1 MRRETWLRAGKGTT
15 MPIYG
20 TPDADVIDLDD
31 GVTSGGDTIYGYG
44 GNDTIFGWLGNDT
57 IQGNAGNDLLSG
69 DDGADTLHGG
79 NGQDRLVGGS
89 GADTLNGGDDIDTAD
104 YQTSSEAIAVLLYID
119 DASGGEAEGDELNDI
134 ENVTG
139 SAYADLLWGDDSVNV
154 LRGMNGADVLKGFG
168 GNDSLFGGNGSD
180 TLEGGDGS
188 DFLYGDAGADALRGQ
203 DGNDLLNGGGG
214 ADEMSGG
221 AGNDLYF
228 VDNAGDV
235 ITEAGGQGIDEV
247 RVTVSYTLTAGA
259 DVELLRTDTDAG
271 AAPINLTGNA
281 NGNVVRG
288 NAGANIINGGDGND
302 TLTGLGGEDVFVFNT
317 PLDEM
322 FNVDAITDFNV
333 ADDTIR
339 LDATIFSSDLSV
351 GNSVAGSQFVIGDA
365 ALDAGDRIIYN
376 NDTGAV
382 LYDSDGFG
390 GVDAI
395 QFATLSP
402 GLGTTITNHDFFVV
416 A

>member
-1 MRRETWLRAGKGTT
+1 MT
-15 MPIYG
+15 MATVYG
-20 TPDADVIDLDD
+20 TPNADVIDLDD

-44 GNDTIFGWLGNDT
+44 GNDIIFGWLGNDT
-57 IQGNAGNDLLSG
+57 IHGNAGNDLLSG
-69 DDGADTLHGG
+69 DAGADTLHGG
-79 NGQDRLVGGS
+79 NGLDRLVGGS
-89 GADTLNGGDDIDTAD
+89 GADTLNGGGDIDTAD
-104 YQTSSEAIAVLLYID
+104 YQTSPAAVAVLLYID
-119 DASGGEAEGDELNDI
+119 DASGGDAEGDELNSI

-139 SAYADLLWGDDSVNV
+139 SAYADLLWGDDGVNV

-180 TLEGGDGS
+180 TLEGGDGG
-188 DFLYGDAGADALRGQ
+188 DLLYGDAGADTLRGQ
-203 DGNDLLNGGGG
+203 DGNDLLDGGGG

-228 VDNAGDV
+228 VDHAGDV
-235 ITEAGGQGIDEV
+235 ITESGSQGIDEV

-259 DVELLRTDTDAG
+259 DVELLRTDADAG

-288 NAGANIINGGDGND
+288 NAGANVINGGDGND
-302 TLTGLGGEDVFVFNT
+302 ELTGLGGEDLFVFDT
-317 PLDEM
+317 PLDAM
-322 FNVDAITDFNV
+322 FNVDIITDFNV

-339 LDATIFSSDLSV
+339 LDATIFSSDLAV
-351 GNSVAGSQFVIGDA
+351 GNSVAGTQFVIGAA

-376 NDTGAV
+376 SATGAV
-382 LYDSDGFG
+382 YYDSDGTG
-390 GVDAI
+390 AAPQI
-395 QFATLSP
+395 QFARLSA
-402 GLGTTITNHDFFVV
+402 GLPLDNFDFFVV

>member
-69 DDGADTLHGG
+69 DGGADTLYGG
-79 NGQDRLVGGS
+79 NGVDRLVGGS
-89 GADTLNGGDDIDTAD
+89 GADTLNGGDGIDTAD
-104 YQTSSEAIAVLLYID
+104 YQTSTAAVAVLLYID
-119 DASGGEAEGDELNDI
+119 DASGGEAEGDELNGI

-139 SAYADLLWGDDSVNV
+139 SAHADLLWGDDGVNV

-168 GNDSLFGGNGSD
+168 GNDSLFGGNGGD
-180 TLEGGDGS
+180 TLEGGDGG
-188 DFLYGDAGADALRGQ
+188 DFLFGDAGADQLRGQ
-203 DGNDLLNGGGG
+203 DGNDSLDGGGG

-235 ITEAGGQGIDEV
+235 ITESGGQGIDEV
-247 RVTVSYTLTAGA
+247 RTTVSYTLTAGA

-271 AAPINLTGNA
+271 AAPINLSGNA

-288 NAGANIINGGDGND
+288 NAGANVINGGDGND
-302 TLTGLGGEDVFVFNT
+302 ELTGLGGADLFLFNT
-317 PLDEM
+317 PLDAM
-322 FNVDAITDFNV
+322 FNVDVITDFNV

-339 LDATIFSSDLSV
+339 LDATIFSSDLAV

-365 ALDAGDRIIYN
+365 AGDLNHRIIYN
-376 NDTGAV
+376 SETGAV
-382 LYDSDGFG
+382 YYDSDGTG
-390 GVDAI
+390 AAAQI
-395 QFATLSP
+395 QFAELSP
-402 GLGTTITNHDFFVV
+402 GLALENFHFFVV

>member
-1 MRRETWLRAGKGTT
+1 MRRETWPQAGKGTT

-20 TPDADVIDLDD
+20 TPDDDVIDLDD

-44 GNDTIFGWLGNDT
+44 GDDTIFGWLGNDT

-69 DDGADTLHGG
+69 DAGADTLHGG

-104 YQTSSEAIAVLLYID
+104 YQTSTAGVNVLLYID
-119 DASGGEAEGDELNDI
+119 DASGGDAEGDELNGI

-139 SAYADLLWGDDSVNV
+139 SAHADQLWGDDDVNV

-168 GNDSLFGGNGSD
+168 GTDSLFGGNGSD
-180 TLEGGDGS
+180 TLEGGDGG

-228 VDNAGDV
+228 VDHAGDV

-247 RVTVSYTLTAGA
+247 RATVSYTLTAGA

-288 NAGANIINGGDGND
+288 NAGANVINGGDGND
-302 TLTGLGGEDVFVFNT
+302 ELTGLGGADLFLFNT
-317 PLDEM
+317 ALDAT

-339 LDATIFSSDLSV
+339 LDATIFSSDLAV

-365 ALDAGDRIIYN
+365 AGDPNHRIIYN
-376 NDTGAV
+376 SETGAV
-382 LYDSDGFG
+382 YYDSDGTG
-390 GVDAI
+390 AAAQI
-395 QFATLSP
+395 QFAQLSV
-402 GLGTTITNHDFFVV
+402 GLALENFDFFVV